1 MDGIIPA
8 YVLHEF
14 PVWLGL
20 VVVMGLI
27 SAGLSTLE
35 GLIQALATT
44 ITADLV
50 APLAGRLLAGRRTR
64 RRERA
69 LLLAVSRVVHR
80 AAGRRRDL
88 PVAGPAAAPQAERG
102 HLRPERRLRLLLG
115 GLRAH
120 PLRHVHPAHAPAGG
134 RGRRA

>member
-14 PVWLGL
+14 PVWVGL

-44 ITADLV
+44 LTAIWS
-50 APLAGRLLAGRRTR
+50 AAGGRCCLRTSAAD
-64 RRERA
+64 RA
-69 LLLAVSRVVHR
+69 LLVIEPRGDRGAGGGGGVAV
-80 AAGRRRDL
+80 L
-88 PVAGPAAAPQAERG
+88 AAA
-102 HLRPERRLRLLLG
+102 RRS
-115 GLRAH
+115 
-120 PLRHVHPAHAPAGG
+120 PS
-134 RGRRA
+134 